1 MEQKVINVIKELIAD
16 ILESQEEISEDARLV
31 EDLGIDSVLIL
42 QLIVNIEMQF
52 NITFDDEDLLVDKF
66 SSISSLADYITELM
80 EK

>member
-42 QLIVNIEMQF
+42 QLIANIEMQF

>member
-1 MEQKVINVIKELIAD
+1 MEQKVMNEIKELIAD

-42 QLIVNIEMQF
+42 QLIANIEMQF

-66 SSISSLADYITELM
+66 STVSSLADYITELM

>member
-1 MEQKVINVIKELIAD
+1 MEQKVMNGIKELIAD

-42 QLIVNIEMQF
+42 QLIANIEMQF

-66 SSISSLADYITELM
+66 STVSSLADYITELM